1 MTESIRDNNDIVR
14 LDTISKIG
22 ADKIASALSKWTG
35 MRIKATSS
43 NASIVHY
50 SKLLE
55 PSFSPEDIVTA
66 ILIRVSG
73 SMDGYL
79 IFLFDERS
87 VLTIIKKI
95 IHKDIDSVLCADD
108 LSRSVMEETG
118 NIIGTAFLNTFAA
131 NYNLEMYPSSPVT
144 ASDLCGA
151 ILESVIAQ
159 FAIRG
164 EHALSCQISFSSE
177 NEEIRG
183 IFSMLPDDINAW
195 NTI

>member
-1 MTESIRDNNDIVR
+1 MTETILNNDDIVR
-14 LDTISKIG
+14 LDTIAKIG
-22 ADKIASALSKWTG
+22 ADKIAGALSKWTG
-35 MRIKATSS
+35 LKIKAHSS

-66 ILIRVSG
+66 ILIRISG
-73 SMDGYL
+73 STGGYL

-95 IHKDIDSVLCADD
+95 LHKEIDSVLD
-108 LSRSVMEETG
+108 LDNLSSSVMEETG
-118 NIIGTAFLNTFAA
+118 NIIGTAFLNTIAA
-131 NYNLEMYPSSPVT
+131 NFNIEMYPSSPVT

-151 ILESVIAQ
+151 ILESLMAQ

-164 EHALSCQISFSSE
+164 EYALSCQISFNSD
-177 NEEIRG
+177 NDEIKG

-195 NTI
+195 KSL

>member
-1 MTESIRDNNDIVR
+1 MTESMLNNNGIAR
-14 LDTISKIG
+14 LDMIAKVG
-22 ADKIASALSKWTG
+22 ADKTAGALSKWTG

-43 NASIVHY
+43 SASIVHY

-73 SMDGYL
+73 SMEGYL

-87 VLTIIKKI
+87 VLTIVKKI
-95 IHKDIDSVLCADD
+95 LHKEIDTVLDSDNLTISVI
-108 LSRSVMEETG
+108 EETG
-118 NIIGTAFLNTFAA
+118 NIIGTAFLNTIAA

-164 EHALSCQISFSSE
+164 EHALSCQISFSSDD
-177 NEEIRG
+177 EEIKG

-195 NTI
+195 NSI

>member
-1 MTESIRDNNDIVR
+1 MTESILNNNGIAR
-14 LDTISKIG
+14 LDMVSKIG
-22 ADKIASALSKWTG
+22 ADKIAGALSRWTG

-43 NASIVHY
+43 SASIVHY
-50 SKLLE
+50 SQLLE

-87 VLTIIKKI
+87 VRTIIKKVL
-95 IHKDIDSVLCADD
+95 HKEIDSVLDADN
-108 LSRSVMEETG
+108 LTISVMEETG
-118 NIIGTAFLNTFAA
+118 NIIGTAFLNTIAA

-144 ASDLCGA
+144 ASDICGA

-164 EHALSCQISFSSE
+164 EHALSCQISFSSDDE
-177 NEEIRG
+177 AIQG

-195 NTI
+195 NSI